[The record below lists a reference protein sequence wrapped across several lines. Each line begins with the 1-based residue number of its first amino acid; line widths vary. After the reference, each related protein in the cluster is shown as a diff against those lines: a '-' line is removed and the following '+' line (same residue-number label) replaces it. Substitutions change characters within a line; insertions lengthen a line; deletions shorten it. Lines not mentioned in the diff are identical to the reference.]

1 MKKVLVI
8 TYYWPPSGG
17 SGVQRWLKM
26 QKYLAEFGW
35 LPVIYTAD
43 NAEYPVEDASL
54 QADVRPDTVVLRKNI
69 TEPYSFYKK
78 FLGLKKS
85 NKIKAGFITEKK
97 KTGWKE
103 NLSIWI
109 RGNFFIPDARCWWI
123 RPSVRFLL
131 KYTAEHPVDAII
143 STGPPHSMH
152 LIGMKLHRKTGI
164 PWVADF
170 RDPWTDIDYFPEL
183 KLTAASFRKH
193 LRLER
198 EVLETAD
205 KVVTV
210 GSFLVQ
216 NLQQHGAKQVE
227 LVYNGFDFSL
237 PKTRTPQPGKFVI
250 AHLGVI
256 PASRNAENL
265 WQALRELLDELD
277 GFANDLELQLT
288 GQVDVSVVESL
299 NAHGLQPYVKLIPYL
314 PYAEAAEA
322 QRSAAVLLLLINN
335 TPQAKGILSGKLF
348 EYLAANRPILAVGPA
363 DGDVA
368 SILQETQAGHIA
380 GFDDKNGMKTIVEN
394 YYKLFQNR
402 QLLCHSDMEAIDRYS
417 RRNLAGK
424 YADILQQTQKTKI

>member
-1 MKKVLVI
+1 M
-8 TYYWPPSGG
+8 
-17 SGVQRWLKM
+17 
-26 QKYLAEFGW
+26 
-35 LPVIYTAD
+35 
-43 NAEYPVEDASL
+43 
-54 QADVRPDTVVLRKNI
+54 
-69 TEPYSFYKK
+69 
-78 FLGLKKS
+78 
-85 NKIKAGFITEKK
+85 
-97 KTGWKE
+97 
-103 NLSIWI
+103 
-109 RGNFFIPDARCWWI
+109 
-123 RPSVRFLL
+123 
-131 KYTAEHPVDAII
+131 
-143 STGPPHSMH
+143 
-152 LIGMKLHRKTGI
+152 
-164 PWVADF
+164 
-170 RDPWTDIDYFPEL
+170 
-183 KLTAASFRKH
+183 
-193 LRLER
+193 
-198 EVLETAD
+198 
-205 KVVTV
+205 
-210 GSFLVQ
+210 
-216 NLQQHGAKQVE
+216 
-227 LVYNGFDFSL
+227 
-237 PKTRTPQPGKFVI
+237 
-250 AHLGVI
+250 I

-299 NAHGLQPYVKLIPYL
+299 NAHGLQLYVKLNPYM

-394 YYKLFQNR
+394 YYKLFQNG

>member
-35 LPVIYTAD
+35 QPVIYTAD

-109 RGNFFIPDARCWWI
+109 RGNLFIPDARCWWI

-183 KLTAASFRKH
+183 KLTDAAFRKH

-299 NAHGLQPYVKLIPYL
+299 NAHGLQPYVKLNPYL

-380 GFDDKNGMKTIVEN
+380 GFDDKNSMKTILEN
-394 YYKLFQNR
+394 YYKLFRNG

-424 YADILQQTQKTKI
+424 YADILQQTQKTGI